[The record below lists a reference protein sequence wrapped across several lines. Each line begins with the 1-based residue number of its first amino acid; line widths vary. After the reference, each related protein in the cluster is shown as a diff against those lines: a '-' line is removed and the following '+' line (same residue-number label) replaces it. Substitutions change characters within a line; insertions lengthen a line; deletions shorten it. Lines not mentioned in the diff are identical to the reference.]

1 MWINQL
7 GSGMFCDALNSE
19 SRCNRPQP
27 GSDALG
33 VAKGSERPGC
43 LERNFLP
50 YFLDIAL
57 VEQLAANRLVDGDLK
72 VLMEFAET
80 LPVSSLRGENQPR
93 HSRFLF
99 RFRGGD
105 QFFLRSGWLS

>member
-1 MWINQL
+1 M
-7 GSGMFCDALNSE
+7 
-19 SRCNRPQP
+19 
-27 GSDALG
+27 
-33 VAKGSERPGC
+33 
-43 LERNFLP
+43 P

-72 VLMEFAET
+72 VLVEFAET

-93 HSRFLF
+93 HSRFRF
-99 RFRGGD
+99 RFGGGN